1 MNPELN
7 KRPTRRGKIARLPHS
22 VREELNQRLRDGE
35 EAKPLLRWLNR
46 EDEVYTRINA
56 QNLTEWR
63 QGGYAEW
70 LTRQEQCEMV
80 WRFAEEA
87 QSLEAASP
95 GMRISQ
101 CLSIQAGAQ
110 LILRFQTLLA
120 QPAES
125 KERFEEL
132 DRLIRSL
139 ALLRRE
145 DTKALQ
151 AQFQADKFHWQQV
164 KADRDEYSPAKDMP
178 GLMSYITAKSAL
190 MNQQQPDEEFEDEEE
205 EEEDDEGLDAE
216 GDVSEE
222 PPKPKAARPPGPR
235 KQEPKAAACQP
246 PALPA
251 NAPTAPAASPT
262 ETAPKPEP
270 AKGANQTADQAESN
284 LIKVNQASEPTGSN
298 QAPTPAEPDQNK
310 PATATGKP
318 RSDLPA
324 HPTPK
329 SQPIAPALP
338 ASSPG
343 AAAPQANE
351 PKSNLIKLNQGS
363 ALTSAPPDG
372 GNPGA
377 ESLLA

>member
-164 KADRDEYSPAKDMP
+164 KAARDEYSPAKDMP

-190 MNQQQPDEEFEDEEE
+190 MSQQQPDEEFEDEEE
-205 EEEDDEGLDAE
+205 EEEEDAE
-216 GDVSEE
+216 ALDSEEEASEE
-222 PPKPKAARPPGPR
+222 PPKPKSARSPGPR
-235 KQEPKAAACQP
+235 KPKAAACQP
-246 PALPA
+246 PAAPA
-251 NAPTAPAASPT
+251 KADAAPAASPT
-262 ETAPKPEP
+262 ETAPKIDP
-270 AKGANQTADQAESN
+270 AKGANQPAAKPESN
-284 LIKVNQASEPTGSN
+284 LIKVNQASDQLGGC
-298 QAPTPAEPDQNK
+298 QAPAPSEPDQK
-310 PATATGKP
+310 KTATITAQQ
-318 RSDLPA
+318 RRDLPA
-324 HPTPK
+324 VQPAPK
-329 SQPIAPALP
+329 SQPIPGPAQ
-338 ASSPG
+338 AGSTE
-343 AAAPQANE
+343 AAAPQTNE
-351 PKSNLIKLNQGS
+351 PKSN
-363 ALTSAPPDG
+363 
-372 GNPGA
+372 
-377 ESLLA
+377 